1 MDDDT
6 DAAPAP
12 AGDDL
17 LGYLRTLRAGWWLV
31 LAVTAVGLL
40 AGLAVAWLSPTT
52 YESASSVLV
61 LPTGVQ
67 DTNAT
72 GGRTHGTVNLDT
84 EAQLVTSTA
93 VAGRARTLLHSPT
106 QATRLAGNVSVSVP
120 PNSTVLTITYA
131 APTATAAQAGAHAFA
146 AAYLANRAASAT
158 SAAADQ
164 ATALRAQIQ
173 QVTAALQQLS
183 GGLAGL
189 PAGSAQRVYLDSQR
203 ANLSNQLNDLTGR
216 LNTLTTTDITAGRI
230 ISDAPRPSSA
240 ASPSPPVDGAAGLGA
255 GLLLGIAAALLYGRL
270 NRTVHRAA
278 DLPRRTGLRVLAT
291 LTDPTSPARDDAF
304 APHTPAGRLF
314 ARLRNELTPVPITTP
329 GTAAGPGTTAAADA
343 TGGNGSTG
351 ENLAGGRG
359 EAGAAA
365 EGYPAV
371 AGRVIAVVGTSD
383 GWTATV
389 VAVNLAAA
397 INRAAGDR
405 PAERAVVFAD
415 CADPTGDIP
424 AEARESLATLRT
436 TAAHILV
443 VTPDAAVGPDAQTLA
458 GLSDAAIL
466 TVELRHSRYAAVAD
480 AAQQIRRVG
489 TPVLG
494 AVVLPRLIPHPIEP
508 TPTAEPTQ
516 PAAPAEDT
524 EPDQTPEPAEDT
536 GPDQAAEPAEI
547 TEAVEDT
554 APDQTAEP
562 AETAEAAEDT
572 APDQTAGP
580 ETEVAGAV
588 PAGSR
593 GD

>member
-31 LAVTAVGLL
+31 LALTAVGLL

-93 VAGRARTLLHSPT
+93 VAGRARTLLRSPA

-203 ANLSNQLNDLTGR
+203 ANLGNQLNDLTGR

-240 ASPSPPVDGAAGLGA
+240 ASPSPPVDAAAGLGA

-329 GTAAGPGTTAAADA
+329 GTAAGPGTTAAAADA
-343 TGGNGSTG
+343 TGENGSTG
-351 ENLAGGRG
+351 ESLAGGRG

-365 EGYPAV
+365 DGDPAGV

-480 AAQQIRRVG
+480 AAQQVRRVG

-494 AVVLPRLIPHPIEP
+494 AVVLPRLLPHPIEP

-524 EPDQTPEPAEDT
+524 EPDQT
-536 GPDQAAEPAEI
+536 
-547 TEAVEDT
+547 
-554 APDQTAEP
+554 AEP
-562 AETAEAAEDT
+562 AETTEAVEDT

-580 ETEVAGAV
+580 ETEVADAV